1 MAAEYNININKHS
14 TFSRGFQ
21 VKENDVIL
29 DLSGYS
35 VAAALKENFRAT
47 TSTDFTVAISDASQ
61 GLFNVSLTDAQ
72 TGALDPGT
80 WRYDIVMT
88 DSSGNKTR
96 LLEGR
101 AFINQGVTV

>member
-29 DLSGYS
+29 DLTTYS
-35 VAAALKENFRAT
+35 VAAALKENFRET
-47 TSTDFTVAISDASQ
+47 SSTDFTVIVIDPVQ
-61 GLFNVSLTDAQ
+61 GLFNISLTPTQ
-72 TGALDPGT
+72 TSALDPGT

-88 DSSGNKTR
+88 DASGAKTR

-101 AFINQGVTV
+101 AFINQGVTT